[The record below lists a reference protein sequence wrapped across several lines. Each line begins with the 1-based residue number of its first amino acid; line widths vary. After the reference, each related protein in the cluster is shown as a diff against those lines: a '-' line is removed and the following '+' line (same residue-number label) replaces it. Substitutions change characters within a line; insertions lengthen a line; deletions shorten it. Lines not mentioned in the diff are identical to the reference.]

1 MLKSEILNLS
11 ERTRMFRSRLWIG
24 VGIIALLL
32 SGCMIGT
39 HGPHWDTAGHMR
51 SSAETFVKEFD
62 KEGASVALEVPSQRT
77 HGISTLTVKVNE
89 TATGKPIS
97 GAKVIASIRRVEALS
112 ASTER
117 DASETSE
124 KGIYKLD
131 YAFET
136 SGLYEFTIKVWVGED
151 RSGLPLILSATE
163 EVYSQGGAMMNSSTA
178 PWVILGGIG
187 MALIMIL
194 MVV

>member
-1 MLKSEILNLS
+1 MLQSETLNLS
-11 ERTRMFRSRLWIG
+11 ERTRMFSRRLWIS

-39 HGPHWDTAGHMR
+39 HGPHWDTAGHMP
-51 SSAETFVKEFD
+51 SSAETVVKEFD
-62 KEGASVALEVPSQRT
+62 KEGASVALEVPSQRM

-124 KGIYKLD
+124 KGMYKFD
-131 YAFET
+131 CVFET

-151 RSGLPLILSATE
+151 RSGPPLILSATE
-163 EVYSQGGAMMNSSTA
+163 EIYSQGGAMMNSSTA
-178 PWVILGGIG
+178 PWVIWGGIG

>member
-1 MLKSEILNLS
+1 MLKSETLNLS
-11 ERTRMFRSRLWIG
+11 ERTRMFRSRFWIS

-51 SSAETFVKEFD
+51 SSAETFVREFE
-62 KEGASVALEVPSQRT
+62 KEGASVALEVPSQRM

-117 DASETSE
+117 DASERSE
-124 KGIYKLD
+124 KGMYKFD
-131 YAFET
+131 YVFET
-136 SGLYEFTIKVWVGED
+136 SGLYEFTVKVWIGED
-151 RSGLPLILSATE
+151 RSGPPLILSATE
-163 EVYSQGGAMMNSSTA
+163 EIYSQGAMMNSSTA
-178 PWVILGGIG
+178 PWVISGGI
-187 MALIMIL
+187 
-194 MVV
+194 